1 MRRLFL
7 LPLMTVLLL
16 PACST
21 SSVGYMP
28 EYLKEDSPLDPPGT
42 AAARAAL
49 RAKYLKEGAFAKNDT
64 PEVNQ
69 GKAFFFDR
77 NPDRDENAKGTMVKT
92 ERVKVIACEGLYYF
106 VQADDGQ
113 RGYVRESDL
122 VPPVQLVST
131 LEAPIGEGIDGIFPE
146 LPPTEGGAVE
156 LENNQTLMTDRNG
169 RTVVIKSKQTEKSGE
184 FEKLKRNIINQGE
197 PDSPAAPAA
206 PVPDEIPDLPE
217 PAALPEPAGGDA
229 P

>member
-1 MRRLFL
+1 
-7 LPLMTVLLL
+7 MTVLLL
-16 PACST
+16 PACRT

-49 RAKYLKEGAFAKNDT
+49 RVKYLKEGAFAKDDT

-69 GKAFFFDR
+69 GKTFFFDR
-77 NPDRDENAKGTMVKT
+77 NPDRDENAKGTMVET
-92 ERVKVIACEGLYYF
+92 DRVKVIACEGLYYF
-106 VQADDGQ
+106 VQSDDGQ

-131 LEAPIGEGIDGIFPE
+131 LDTPLGEGIDGIFPE
-146 LPPTEGGAVE
+146 LPPDEGGAVA
-156 LENNQTLMTDRNG
+156 LEDNQTLMTNQNG
-169 RTVVIKSKQTEKSGE
+169 RTVVVKSKQTEKSGE
-184 FEKLKRNIINQGE
+184 FEKFKRNIINQG
-197 PDSPAAPAA
+197 DSAAPSAPAA

-217 PAALPEPAGGDA
+217 PTALPEPAGGT
-229 P
+229 PS

>member
-1 MRRLFL
+1 
-7 LPLMTVLLL
+7 
-16 PACST
+16 
-21 SSVGYMP
+21 MP

-49 RAKYLKEGAFAKNDT
+49 RAKYLKEGTFAKNDT

-77 NPDRDENAKGTMVKT
+77 NPDRDENAAGTMVKT

-122 VPPVQLVST
+122 VSPVQLVST
-131 LEAPIGEGIDGIFPE
+131 LDTPIGEGIDGIFPE
-146 LPPTEGGAVE
+146 LPPTEEGAVE
-156 LENNQTLMTDRNG
+156 LENNQTLMTNQNG
-169 RTVVIKSKQTEKSGE
+169 RTVVVKSKQTEKSGE
-184 FEKLKRNIINQGE
+184 FEKLKRDIINHG
-197 PDSPAAPAA
+197 DPAAPAA
-206 PVPDEIPDLPE
+206 PAPDEIPDLPE
-217 PAALPEPAGGDA
+217 PTALPEPSGGNA
-229 P
+229 S

>member
-16 PACST
+16 PACRT

-49 RAKYLKEGAFAKNDT
+49 RAKYLKEGTFAKNDT

-92 ERVKVIACEGLYYF
+92 ARVKVIACEGLYYF

-131 LEAPIGEGIDGIFPE
+131 LETPIGEGIDGIFPE
-146 LPPTEGGAVE
+146 LPPTEGEAVE

-169 RTVVIKSKQTEKSGE
+169 RTVVVKSKQTEKSAE
-184 FEKLKRNIINQGE
+184 FEKLKRDITDQGE
-197 PDSPAAPAA
+197 PAAPAA
-206 PVPDEIPDLPE
+206 PVPEEIPDLPE

-229 P
+229 S

>member
-16 PACST
+16 PACRT

-49 RAKYLKEGAFAKNDT
+49 RAKYLKEGAFAKDDT

-69 GKAFFFDR
+69 GKTFFFDR

-92 ERVKVIACEGLYYF
+92 DRVKVIACEGLYYF
-106 VQADDGQ
+106 VQSDDGQ

-131 LEAPIGEGIDGIFPE
+131 LDSPLGEGIDGIFPE
-146 LPPTEGGAVE
+146 LPPDEGGAVA
-156 LENNQTLMTDRNG
+156 LEDNQTLMTNQNG
-169 RTVVIKSKQTEKSGE
+169 RTVVVKSKQTEKSGE
-184 FEKLKRNIINQGE
+184 FEKFKRNIINQG
-197 PDSPAAPAA
+197 DSAVPSAPAA

-217 PAALPEPAGGDA
+217 PTALPEPAGGN
-229 P
+229 PS